1 MSKLLCTA
9 SVLLCALLA
18 VALLIA
24 TFGHSDAMPMPA
36 KMPYPFSEKPSAKKF
51 WSPSTSGEFSGQEWT
66 PQGSPM
72 LIPYASGNGFIS
84 PLSSGPYDR
93 NAVYLADEQ
102 QQYMP
107 NNKRGAGE
115 GSFMD
120 PSGGAGWLSL
130 REPGRLEWNF
140 NRLR

>member
-1 MSKLLCTA
+1 MSKLLCNA
-9 SVLLCALLA
+9 SVHHSALLA
-18 VALLIA
+18 VVFLIA
-24 TFGHSDAMPMPA
+24 TFDHSDAMPMPE
-36 KMPYPFSEKPSAKKF
+36 KMSNPFSEKPSAKKF

-84 PLSSGPYDR
+84 PLPSSPYDR
-93 NAVYLADEQ
+93 SAVYLVDE
-102 QQYMP
+102 QYMP
-107 NNKRGAGE
+107 NNKRSTGE